1 MFARVHPLS
10 SSLRALVLGCGVA
23 GCISAWADAPRF
35 TDARQREIWVP
46 EKSLPHILAENPKA
60 MVLTPEEYKTL
71 IREAGTPIA
80 PEVTTPPSA
89 ILLRSTQYRGRL
101 MGEMVLTEATCT
113 FECLATDLQQWQT
126 LQLPMPLA
134 SMSNVKLDDQSAL
147 RVLPAAD
154 PAQPSTD
161 CAILVRTPGLHTLTA
176 TFFLPVTSVNQQ
188 SSLSLPNPGSAAGH
202 FILELPQRYELLTDF
217 PVSTSAAANGVVEH
231 TLPIPAKLNPFQ
243 LQWRSRDI
251 APLAGGAVLQTCSYL
266 YHIDPVRITSDLG
279 IVLSSALARVPQE
292 LQIPLPPAVRVLT
305 LDGPDVLD
313 WALVENLLTV
323 RCTSADL
330 HETSL
335 RLVLETTPNSVEGSS
350 DLVTTLPQPSING
363 LLRASGSFAIV
374 ASPEVRVRHVATSG
388 LNVQTTTAL
397 PGNAATQP
405 GFVVGFAFPQL
416 SDPPVV
422 TYQPLKPR
430 FQADQ
435 LTHVQLRRDAIEVIR
450 TLRILVKEGQ
460 IFTTSITLPA
470 GEETLRVTLE
480 NGTEAAWKMRPDG
493 ALAITWPTA
502 ITTKIPGAV
511 TVTTRM
517 DPEGWFTLGETPRPL
532 KFSSAKI
539 DGPELTTGY
548 VGLDFDDRF
557 HVSTST
563 ITGLEPTDPTRLA
576 ANGIPLTGRMMW
588 SRAEDFTLEMGVS
601 RRPSEVHANITAYAL
616 PLLHTCEVEGQIDFD
631 VRNSGVR
638 QILIAAPPEVAESLR
653 FDSPLIAERKLE
665 PLTGEWTITF
675 HEELAGR
682 PSLRFHWSLPL
693 GETKAADNPASTAGQ
708 RFAMTL
714 PVLKL
719 PEAGRTTGTWI
730 IEANTDTE
738 LSITAQGLDD
748 RDALSLSG
756 ISNYTPQHRV
766 IAAYSWRGSV
776 WKLSLEGTRHP
787 TAPLPGLVIDNLS
800 IHSVLSAD
808 GTQRH
813 QLNFEMRSNGEQF
826 FTCPLPQTAN
836 ILSLEMDDVA
846 LKPVA
851 DPVLRAKNQN
861 GLRVQLPATIDA
873 RQMRIKLTY
882 EIPSQPWDTSG
893 ALELTPIILPP
904 PHLPVLN
911 SHWEVHVPDGYSY
924 SDFECTLEPDFTQ
937 AQPTLASVMV
947 ERMPG
952 VEFHKAS
959 TAMMDTYE
967 DRSEQ
972 TARDRAESAINM
984 LAMEM
989 EDQRK
994 QVDAKRIE
1002 MIRLMK
1008 QYSIVDFSGLN
1019 GLIGAENSVANSD
1032 QATYT
1037 QARQHQED
1045 FRREVQNL
1053 ELELKALLEIK
1064 DQDKLIEYA
1073 GTLNIEGMSIK
1084 DSLSK
1089 YRAMQLQVPFLK
1101 DGGLGDDHPKV
1112 VAARSQVENMSKQLT
1127 RAVESFKDTIQ
1138 TRIDI
1143 AKASLKALEDSTSEN
1158 EKGLVGDKSRHAEY
1172 LTAKKEYEQQFH
1184 LLQQMQEHD
1193 LKQKVSLEMPVMPA
1207 DIQAKEDDMLV
1218 DEGLSEDPPGQSVHL
1233 PLMKLPSLTP
1243 PPPAHLLNGIAIQR
1257 ELASAPGT
1265 LTDASGGILNSPQGL
1280 GFPGQSA
1287 TNGGF
1292 GDSKKIS
1299 GLIPLN
1305 ISLPASGRTFSFRG
1319 QAMPGPLKLRYTS
1332 WQRDLHLGWL
1342 WLLAGAAAAGLVAAR
1357 RPIFFGVL
1365 IALPLHFL
1373 PNILGPAWQRPCNA
1387 LLLGWLVVCGILF
1400 IRQRLLR
1407 RCS

>member
-1 MFARVHPLS
+1 MFARVHPIS
-10 SSLRALVLGCGVA
+10 SSFRTLMLGCGVA

-35 TDARQREIWVP
+35 TDVRQREIWVP

-60 MVLTPEEYKTL
+60 VVLTPEEYKTL
-71 IREAGTPIA
+71 IKEAGTPIA
-80 PEVTTPPSA
+80 PELITPPSA

-101 MGEMVLTEATCT
+101 MGEMVLTEATYT

-176 TFFLPVTSVNQQ
+176 SFFLPVASANQQ

-217 PVSTSAAANGVVEH
+217 PVSTSAAANGVLEH

-292 LQIPLPPAVRVLT
+292 LQIPLPPAVRVLS

-313 WALVENLLTV
+313 WALVENFLTI
-323 RCTSADL
+323 RCTSANL

-335 RLVLETTPNSVEGSS
+335 RLVLETTPNAVEGGT
-350 DLVTTLPQPSING
+350 DLVTTLPQPSVNG
-363 LLRASGSFAIV
+363 LHRASGSFAIV

-388 LNVQTTTAL
+388 LNVQTTAAL
-397 PGNAATQP
+397 PGYAATQP

-435 LTHVQLRRDAIEVIR
+435 LTHIQLRRDAIEVIR

-460 IFTTSITLPA
+460 IFTTSITLPT

-480 NGTEAAWKMRPDG
+480 DGTEAPWKMRPDG
-493 ALAITWPTA
+493 TMEITWPTA

-511 TVTTRM
+511 TVTTRL
-517 DPEGWFTLGETPRPL
+517 DPEGWFTLGDTPRPL

-588 SRAEDFTLEMGVS
+588 SRAEDFTLAMGVS

-638 QILIAAPPEVAESLR
+638 QILITAPPGVAESLR

-748 RDALSLSG
+748 RDALSLPG

-766 IAAYSWRGSV
+766 IAAYSWRGSA
-776 WKLSLEGTRHP
+776 WKLALEGTRHP

-851 DPVLRAKNQN
+851 DPVLRTKNQN

-882 EIPSQPWDTSG
+882 ELPSQPWDTSG
-893 ALELTPIILPP
+893 SLELTPILLP

-911 SHWEVHVPDGYSY
+911 SRWDVRVPDGYSY
-924 SDFECTLEPDFTQ
+924 SDFESTLEPDFKKV
-937 AQPTLASVMV
+937 QPTLASVMV
-947 ERMPG
+947 ERMPDLNRYEWVSSKQRNAEVYSNGNADADSDFNG
-952 VEFHKAS
+952 VEFHKSSIDEA
-959 TAMMDTYE
+959 DPYE
-967 DRSEQ
+967 ERSKQ

-1008 QYSIVDFSGLN
+1008 QYEIIDFSGLS
-1019 GLIGAENSVANSD
+1019 GWIGAENSVANSD

-1053 ELELKALLEIK
+1053 ELQLKALLEIK
-1064 DQDKLIEYA
+1064 DQDKLTEYA
-1073 GTLNIEGMSIK
+1073 GTLNIEGMSIR

-1089 YRAMQLQVPFLK
+1089 YRALQLQVPFLK

-1112 VAARSQVENMSKQLT
+1112 VAARSQVETMSKQLS

-1138 TRIDI
+1138 TRIDV
-1143 AKASLKALEDSTSEN
+1143 AKASLKALEDSTQEN
-1158 EKGLVGDKSRHAEY
+1158 EKKLVGDKTRYPEY
-1172 LTAKKEYEQQFH
+1172 LKAKKEYEQQFH
-1184 LLQQMQEHD
+1184 LLQQMQEHN
-1193 LKQKVSLEMPVMPA
+1193 LKQMVDLEMPM
-1207 DIQAKEDDMLV
+1207 
-1218 DEGLSEDPPGQSVHL
+1218 
-1233 PLMKLPSLTP
+1233 TP
-1243 PPPAHLLNGIAIQR
+1243 FERPKKDAQIRR
-1257 ELASAPGT
+1257 ELTISPEST
-1265 LTDASGGILNSPQGL
+1265 VNSPAAPNGL
-1280 GFPGQSA
+1280 GFPVQPVA
-1287 TNGGF
+1287 TGGF
-1292 GDSKKIS
+1292 GDGGKIS

-1305 ISLPASGRTFSFRG
+1305 ISLPESGRTFSFRG

-1365 IALPLHFL
+1365 MALPLHFL
-1373 PNILGPAWQRPCNA
+1373 PNILGPSWQRPCNA

>member
-1 MFARVHPLS
+1 MFARVHPIS
-10 SSLRALVLGCGVA
+10 SSFRTLMLGCGIA
-23 GCISAWADAPRF
+23 GCLPAWADEARF
-35 TDARQREIWVP
+35 TDVRQREIWVP

-60 MVLTPEEYKTL
+60 VVLTPEEYKTL
-71 IREAGTPIA
+71 IKEAGTPIA
-80 PEVTTPPSA
+80 PELITPPSA

-101 MGEMVLTEATCT
+101 MGEMVLTEATYT

-176 TFFLPVTSVNQQ
+176 SFFLPIASANQQ

-217 PVSTSAAANGVVEH
+217 PVSTSAAANGVMEH
-231 TLPIPAKLNPFQ
+231 TLPIPAKLSPFQ
-243 LQWRSRDI
+243 ILWRSRDI

-292 LQIPLPPAVRVLT
+292 LQIPLPPAVRVLS

-323 RCTSADL
+323 RCTSANL

-335 RLVLETTPNSVEGSS
+335 RLVLETTPNAVEGGT
-350 DLVTTLPQPSING
+350 DLVTTLPQPSVNG
-363 LLRASGSFAIV
+363 LHRASGSFAIV

-388 LNVQTTTAL
+388 LNVQTTAAL

-435 LTHVQLRRDAIEVIR
+435 LTHIQLRRDAIEVIR

-460 IFTTSITLPA
+460 IFTTSITLPT

-480 NGTEAAWKMRPDG
+480 DGTEAPWKMRPDG
-493 ALAITWPTA
+493 AMEITWPTA

-511 TVTTRM
+511 TVTTRL
-517 DPEGWFTLGETPRPL
+517 DPDGWFTLGDTPRPL

-548 VGLDFDDRF
+548 VGLDFDERF

-638 QILIAAPPEVAESLR
+638 QILIAAPPGVAESLR
-653 FDSPLIAERKLE
+653 FDSPLIAERKLD

-693 GETKAADNPASTAGQ
+693 GETKAAGNPASTAGQ
-708 RFAMTL
+708 RFSMTL

-748 RDALSLSG
+748 RDALSLPG

-766 IAAYSWRGSV
+766 IAAYSWRGSA

-826 FTCPLPQTAN
+826 FTCPLPQTAS

-846 LKPVA
+846 LKPVS
-851 DPVLRAKNQN
+851 DPLLRTKNQN

-882 EIPSQPWDTSG
+882 EIPTQPWNTSG
-893 ALELTPIILPP
+893 SLELTPITLP

-924 SDFECTLEPDFTQ
+924 SDFESTLEPDFTQ
-937 AQPTLASVMV
+937 VQPTLASVMA
-947 ERMPG
+947 ERIPSPFLPKYSTVMAGTKQNKSGDDHFYANAPADS
-952 VEFHKAS
+952 KARTADAMSAKAPS
-959 TAMMDTYE
+959 TGDE
-967 DRSEQ
+967 IS
-972 TARDRAESAINM
+972 M
-984 LAMEM
+984 LHGFA
-989 EDQRK
+989 DSPANQ
-994 QVDAKRIE
+994 QADVSLQISPLPPPPPPD
-1002 MIRLMK
+1002 
-1008 QYSIVDFSGLN
+1008 SPLN
-1019 GLIGAENSVANSD
+1019 ETDLQNPLEV
-1032 QATYT
+1032 
-1037 QARQHQED
+1037 
-1045 FRREVQNL
+1045 RREFTVNP
-1053 ELELKALLEIK
+1053 E
-1064 DQDKLIEYA
+1064 
-1073 GTLNIEGMSIK
+1073 GTLNAPEI
-1084 DSLSK
+1084 
-1089 YRAMQLQVPFLK
+1089 R
-1101 DGGLGDDHPKV
+1101 
-1112 VAARSQVENMSKQLT
+1112 
-1127 RAVESFKDTIQ
+1127 
-1138 TRIDI
+1138 
-1143 AKASLKALEDSTSEN
+1143 
-1158 EKGLVGDKSRHAEY
+1158 
-1172 LTAKKEYEQQFH
+1172 
-1184 LLQQMQEHD
+1184 
-1193 LKQKVSLEMPVMPA
+1193 VS
-1207 DIQAKEDDMLV
+1207 
-1218 DEGLSEDPPGQSVHL
+1218 
-1233 PLMKLPSLTP
+1233 
-1243 PPPAHLLNGIAIQR
+1243 
-1257 ELASAPGT
+1257 
-1265 LTDASGGILNSPQGL
+1265 GL
-1280 GFPGQSA
+1280 GFPVQSA

-1292 GDSKKIS
+1292 GDGKKVS

-1305 ISLPASGRTFSFRG
+1305 ISLPESGRTYSFRG
-1319 QAMPGPLKLRYTS
+1319 QALPGPLKLRYVS

-1342 WLLAGAAAAGLVAAR
+1342 WLLAGAAAAGLVAVR

-1365 IALPLHFL
+1365 IAIPLHFL
-1373 PNILGPAWQRPCNA
+1373 PNILGPSWQRPCNA

>member
-23 GCISAWADAPRF
+23 GCLPAWADEARF
-35 TDARQREIWVP
+35 TDVRQREIWVP

-60 MVLTPEEYKTL
+60 VVLTPEEYKTL
-71 IREAGTPIA
+71 TKEAGTPIA
-80 PEVTTPPSA
+80 PELITPPSA
-89 ILLRSTQYRGRL
+89 LLLRSTQYRGRL
-101 MGEMVLTEATCT
+101 MGEMVLTEAAYT

-176 TFFLPVTSVNQQ
+176 SFFLPVASANQQ
-188 SSLSLPNPGSAAGH
+188 SSISLPNPGSAAGH
-202 FILELPQRYELLTDF
+202 FIMELPQRYELLTDF
-217 PVSTSAAANGVVEH
+217 PVSTSAAANGMMEH
-231 TLPIPAKLNPFQ
+231 TLPIPAKLSPFQ
-243 LQWRSRDI
+243 IRWRSRDF

-292 LQIPLPPAVRVLT
+292 LQIPLPPAVRVLS

-323 RCTSADL
+323 RCTSANL

-335 RLVLETTPNSVEGSS
+335 RLVLETTPNAVEGGT
-350 DLVTTLPQPSING
+350 DLVTTLPQPSVNG
-363 LLRASGSFAIV
+363 LHRASGSFAIV

-388 LNVQTTTAL
+388 LNVQTTAAL

-405 GFVVGFAFPQL
+405 GFVVGLAFPQL

-435 LTHVQLRRDAIEVIR
+435 LTHIQLRRDAIEVIR

-460 IFTTSITLPA
+460 IFTTSITLPT

-480 NGTEAAWKMRPDG
+480 DGTEAPWKMRPDG
-493 ALAITWPTA
+493 AMEITWPTA

-517 DPEGWFTLGETPRPL
+517 DPEGWFTLGETPRRL

-588 SRAEDFTLEMGVS
+588 SRAEDFTLEMGVF

-638 QILIAAPPEVAESLR
+638 QILIAAPPGVAESLR
-653 FDSPLIAERKLE
+653 FDSLLIAERKLD

-693 GETKAADNPASTAGQ
+693 GETKAADIPASTAGQ

-719 PEAGRTTGTWI
+719 PDAGRTTGTWI

-748 RDALSLSG
+748 RDALSLPG

-766 IAAYSWRGSV
+766 IAAYSWRGSA
-776 WKLSLEGTRHP
+776 WKLALEGTRHP

-882 EIPSQPWDTSG
+882 EIPSQPWDSSG
-893 ALELTPIILPP
+893 SLELTPILLP

-911 SHWEVHVPDGYSY
+911 SHWAVHVPDGYSY
-924 SDFECTLEPDFTQ
+924 SDFEGTLEPEFIKV
-937 AQPTLASVMV
+937 QPTLASVMV
-947 ERMPG
+947 ESIPTPFNIFQAKSSNLKVGTKRK
-952 VEFHKAS
+952 EAL
-959 TAMMDTYE
+959 DYN
-967 DRSEQ
+967 D
-972 TARDRAESAINM
+972 DNAENM
-984 LAMEM
+984 LAMELD
-989 EDQRK
+989 DQRK
-994 QVDAKRIE
+994 QVDAKRLE

-1008 QYSIVDFSGLN
+1008 QYEIIDFSGLS
-1019 GLIGAENSVANSD
+1019 GWIGAENSVSNSD
-1032 QATYT
+1032 QTTYF

-1053 ELELKALLEIK
+1053 ELQLKALLETK
-1064 DQDKLIEYA
+1064 DQDRLIEYA

-1089 YRAMQLQVPFLK
+1089 YRALQLQVPFLK

-1112 VAARSQVENMSKQLT
+1112 VAARSQVENMSKQLN

-1138 TRIDI
+1138 TRIDV
-1143 AKASLKALEDSTSEN
+1143 AKASLKALEDSTQEN
-1158 EKGLVGDKSRHAEY
+1158 EKKLVGDKTRYPEY
-1172 LTAKKEYEQQFH
+1172 LKAKKEYDQQFR
-1184 LLQQMQEHD
+1184 LLQEMQEHN
-1193 LKQKVSLEMPVMPA
+1193 LKQTVDLEMPMTPFERQNKDA
-1207 DIQAKEDDMLV
+1207 QIRRE
-1218 DEGLSEDPPGQSVHL
+1218 
-1233 PLMKLPSLTP
+1233 LTISP
-1243 PPPAHLLNGIAIQR
+1243 ESTVNPPA
-1257 ELASAPGT
+1257 AP
-1265 LTDASGGILNSPQGL
+1265 NGL
-1280 GFPGQSA
+1280 GFPVQSVA
-1287 TNGGF
+1287 NGGF
-1292 GDSKKIS
+1292 GNGGKIS

-1305 ISLPASGRTFSFRG
+1305 ISLPAAGRTYSFRG
-1319 QAMPGPLKLRYTS
+1319 QALPGPLKLRYVS

-1342 WLLAGAAAAGLVAAR
+1342 WLLAGAAAAGLLAVR

-1373 PNILGPAWQRPCNA
+1373 PNILGPSWQRPCNA
-1387 LLLGWLVVCGILF
+1387 LMLGWLVVCGILF